1 MCAENADK
9 SQVLRSLIERKI
21 AENFPR
27 EMPVTGKDI
36 LNLGVPPSSAVR
48 NILNT
53 LRERFKQ
60 TNATREELLAKAVT
74 LVNEIRP
81 KENSGTDMESAG

>member
-1 MCAENADK
+1 
-9 SQVLRSLIERKI
+9 
-21 AENFPR
+21 
-27 EMPVTGKDI
+27 MPVTGKDI

-60 TNATREELLAKAVT
+60 TNAVT

-81 KENSGTDMESAG
+81 KEKSGTDMESAG